1 MFTENPNEAHEF
13 ESVINAQDLLNQFI
27 RNRFI
32 QNGYVIKLDEK
43 ILMVIS
49 EDLSTIPH
57 KRYFLKNCKKA

>member
-1 MFTENPNEAHEF
+1 MFTEKPNEAHEF